1 MSSKAKKTYIV
12 SRKMCLVVGGETYQK
27 GDEIKLTA
35 EQAAAFEGRYVIAKI
50 AKKKK
55 AGKVKT
61 TDGEDLPDDGAR

>member
-1 MSSKAKKTYIV
+1 MSSKAKKIYIV
-12 SRKMCLVVGGETYQK
+12 SRNMRLVVGGETYNK

-50 AKKKK
+50 VKKKK
-55 AGKVKT
+55 AANVQT